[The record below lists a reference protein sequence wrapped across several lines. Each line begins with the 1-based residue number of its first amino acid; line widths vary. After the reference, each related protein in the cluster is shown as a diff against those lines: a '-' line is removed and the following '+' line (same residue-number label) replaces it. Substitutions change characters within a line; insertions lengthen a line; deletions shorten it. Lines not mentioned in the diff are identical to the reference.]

1 MANLF
6 VVFTPLQVV
15 IAQQIIV
22 QEKLKDNIM
31 LESYFPG
38 YSQFLDIYQL
48 IRNDELWSKIIPF
61 DNWASWD
68 HNGIQILKHFSD
80 VRKRSKEIK
89 DILQANKIDVVY
101 LADFQNQTNR
111 FTCFWLTKLGY
122 NVIFFEEGYSH
133 YIPRVAS
140 PPSNSFIHSVFE
152 RMLDWCYY
160 MPFYHIKFA
169 KWRCYPNRDYHGLP
183 MYLRY
188 SIIPGIHHEPYDKI
202 LHYTPMISQKLR
214 TFIDDEIEGTKDDK
228 ILLLTDPMTEVLQP
242 RYKFLYFDT
251 IRESLSED
259 INKHIY
265 IKFHP
270 RDSKDNRDKTIN
282 IIKALGCKYTVLG
295 ERINIPVEF
304 YLQSTNFSKV
314 LFFNTSTYFY
324 NGYLFPE
331 TTFVKLLPVLYK
343 KCLEH
348 KAPSL
353 KQMKL
358 IVDKINTTG

>member
-15 IAQQIIV
+15 IAHQIIV
-22 QEKLKDNIM
+22 QENLEDNVM
-31 LESYFPG
+31 LESYWPD
-38 YSQFLDIYQL
+38 YSHFLDIYQL
-48 IRNDELWSKIIPF
+48 IRNDELWTKIIPF
-61 DNWASWD
+61 ENWASWD
-68 HNGIQILKHFSD
+68 YEGIQLFKHFSE

-89 DILQANKIDVVY
+89 DILYSNDIDTIY

-122 NVIFFEEGYSH
+122 KVVFFEEGYSH

-140 PPSNSFIHSVFE
+140 PPSDSFVHSVYE
-152 RMLDWCYY
+152 RLLDWCYY

-183 MYLRY
+183 MHLRY
-188 SIIPGIHHEPYDKI
+188 SIIPGIHHESYDKL
-202 LHYTPMISQKLR
+202 LHYTPMISQNLQR
-214 TFIDDEIEGTKDDK
+214 FINEEIKDIKDDK

-242 RYKFLYFDT
+242 QYKNLYFETITEFLSKDT
-251 IRESLSED
+251 NI
-259 INKHIY
+259 HIY

-270 RDSKDNRDKTIN
+270 RDSKEDKEKTTN
-282 IIKALGCKYTVLG
+282 MLRSLGCRYSVLG

-304 YLQSTNFSKV
+304 YLQCTTFSKV

-331 TTFVKLLPVLYK
+331 TTFVKLLPLLYK
-343 KCLEH
+343 KCLDNNVTDTR
-348 KAPSL
+348 
-353 KQMKL
+353 QMKL
-358 IVDKINTTG
+358 IIEKFSVK